1 MKKLTIKI
9 FIKYNRQY
17 VNMQLKNIFY
27 KKKKILLSY
36 DNTSSKI
43 VHF

>member
-27 KKKKILLSY
+27 KKKK
-36 DNTSSKI
+36 NI
-43 VHF
+43 VVI